1 MSVASNMKNAA
12 AKLLAATMAAVL
24 ALGMMPALGS
34 GFAGGGSYLTA
45 SASEQEAETAINLP
59 C

>member
-24 ALGMMPALGS
+24 ALALGMMPALGS
-34 GFAGGGSYLTA
+34 GFAGGVV
-45 SASEQEAETAINLP
+45 I
-59 C
+59 

>member
-12 AKLLAATMAAVL
+12 VKLLAVMTAAVL

-34 GFAGGGSYLTA
+34 GFAGGVV
-45 SASEQEAETAINLP
+45 I
-59 C
+59 

>member
-24 ALGMMPALGS
+24 ALGIANVNKYS
-34 GFAGGGSYLTA
+34 DSFSKTQA
-45 SASEQEAETAINLP
+45 SIPTIWI
-59 C
+59 

>member
-24 ALGMMPALGS
+24 ALGMMPVLGS
-34 GFAGGGSYLTA
+34 GFAGGVV
-45 SASEQEAETAINLP
+45 I
-59 C
+59 

>member
-1 MSVASNMKNAA
+1 MRREAPMNVASNMKNAA

-34 GFAGGGSYLTA
+34 GFAGGVV
-45 SASEQEAETAINLP
+45 I
-59 C
+59 